1 MSSNFS
7 ALGIREELVA
17 LLKDSGVTTATP
29 IQDKSIPALLDGQ
42 DVIAQAQT
50 GTGKTLAF
58 ALPIMER
65 IKPESPFVQALII
78 TPTRELALQI
88 TTEVKKLASVIGVN
102 VLAAYGGQDVESQVK
117 KLKGAIHIVIG
128 TPGRLLDHLRR
139 GTVQLN
145 GLSMLVL
152 DEADQMLNMG
162 FLKDVEEIIAQSPY
176 KRQTML
182 FSATM
187 PPAIRTLAASFM
199 RNPLEIQVQ
208 SKEKHVTLDEI
219 KQIVIETSDHGK
231 AAALSLM
238 IDKYTPYLAIVFC
251 RTKRRANTLNAL
263 LVERGYNSDEL
274 HGDLTQAKREQVMKK
289 FRNAKIQL
297 LVATDVAA
305 RGLDIEGITHIF
317 NYDIPHDVESY
328 IHRIGRTGR
337 AGQTGIAFTFVTPTD
352 KPYLQLI
359 EDGIH
364 KRLERTSAEGVPILY
379 KPVKRGDFHKENR
392 ESAGKNR
399 RNGAVGRTF
408 GVGGSAR
415 TSGTGR
421 NAGVGQSAGTGRDA
435 GEKRTFG
442 AGRPTGGERTFGAD
456 RASGAEKGF
465 GADRT
470 SGTGKRTV
478 GGQERSDARPRKVT
492 YGQDRSSTGPDRKS
506 TYGKDRSASGFDR
519 KPTFTKDRG
528 VSGSG
533 GKPSFGKDRGVS
545 GSDGKPSFGKDRGV
559 SGQGRVGREESEN
572 VRIVR
577 ENFTSEGN
585 SSERTGFKR
594 NGSTKPSSTF
604 GNNAGRSGFKSGNSS
619 FGSSN
624 RGADST
630 SSNHPSS
637 NSSERPKRDGSFKG
651 KIQGGGSA
659 AARPKSD
666 GTFKPSSQRGASVS
680 SDRPKSDGS
689 FKSTR
694 SASPSGGPKRNIS
707 PSGSSKRKPSAPR
720 SR

>member
-1 MSSNFS
+1 MSSNFT

-17 LLKDSGVTTATP
+17 LLKDSGVTQATP
-29 IQDKSIPALLDGQ
+29 IQDKSIPPLLDGQ

-88 TTEVKKLASVIGVN
+88 TTEVKKLSTVVGVN

-152 DEADQMLNMG
+152 DEADQMLHMG
-162 FLKDVEEIIAQSPY
+162 FLKDVEEIISQTPY
-176 KRQTML
+176 KKQTML

-187 PPAIRTLAASFM
+187 PPAIRTLAAGFM
-199 RNPLEIQVQ
+199 RKPLDIQVQ
-208 SKEKHVTLDEI
+208 SKEKHITLDEI
-219 KQIVIETSDHGK
+219 KQVVIETSDREK
-231 AAALSLM
+231 PDALCLM
-238 IDKYTPYLAIVFC
+238 IDKYVPYLAIVFC

-337 AGQTGIAFTFVTPTD
+337 AGQTGIAFTFVSPTD

-379 KPVKRGDFHKENR
+379 KPAKRGDFHKENR
-392 ESAGKNR
+392 ESAGRNR
-399 RNGAVGRTF
+399 RN
-408 GVGGSAR
+408 
-415 TSGTGR
+415 
-421 NAGVGQSAGTGRDA
+421 AGDG
-435 GEKRTFG
+435 
-442 AGRPTGGERTFGAD
+442 
-456 RASGAEKGF
+456 RASGASAG
-465 GADRT
+465 GSIPRAGRT
-470 SGTGKRTV
+470 SGAGRRTAD
-478 GGQERSDARPRKVT
+478 GPEQSASRPRKTT
-492 YGQDRSSTGPDRKS
+492 YGQDRSAAGSERKS
-506 TYGKDRSASGFDR
+506 SYGKDRSASGLDR
-519 KPTFTKDRG
+519 KPSFDKDR
-528 VSGSG
+528 ST
-533 GKPSFGKDRGVS
+533 
-545 GSDGKPSFGKDRGV
+545 
-559 SGQGRVGREESEN
+559 SGQGRAGREESEN

-577 ENFTSEGN
+577 ENSASEGN
-585 SSERTGFKR
+585 SERSGSFKR
-594 NGSTKPSSTF
+594 SGSTRPSSAF
-604 GNNAGRSGFKSGNSS
+604 SKDVGRSGFKSGSRTGG
-619 FGSSN
+619 GSS
-624 RGADST
+624 RGI
-630 SSNHPSS
+630 NGPSS
-637 NSSERPKRDGSFKG
+637 GSLSERPKRDGSFRAT
-651 KIQGGGSA
+651 QEGGSA
-659 AARPKSD
+659 STGPKRD
-666 GTFKPSSQRGASVS
+666 GAFRASSQRRAGAPT
-680 SDRPKSDGS
+680 DRPKRDGS
-689 FKSTR
+689 LKSTR
-694 SASPSGGPKRNIS
+694 GPSPSGG
-707 PSGSSKRKPSAPR
+707 SKRKPSAPR
-720 SR
+720 TR